1 MPDDLPQKK
10 VALYTRYPLSSILFY
25 NGVTVLHYLLGGA
38 GIILGYWSWFGLLFG
53 SLYVI
58 FAFLEM
64 YILMPLKTCP
74 NCVYYKL
81 DNSVCISALNL
92 VSRRLTGEGNV
103 KDFSKRSGG
112 IFCNNNLYL
121 AAFAIPI
128 LALIPALIIHF
139 NLLVLL
145 ILLVLVGLL
154 VFRFFYIFTKVACLH
169 CRGRNICPDAQAM
182 GLSEKQPSQPN
193 M

>member
-1 MPDDLPQKK
+1 MPDKLPNKK
-10 VALYTRYPLSSILFY
+10 VVLFTRYPLSSILLY
-25 NGVTVLHYLLGGA
+25 NGITVLHYLLGGT
-38 GIILGYWSWFGLLFG
+38 GIILGYRSWYGLLFG

-92 VSRRLTGEGNV
+92 VSRRLTGEGDV
-103 KDFSKRSGG
+103 KDFSKRSRG
-112 IFCNNNLYL
+112 ILCNNNLYL
-121 AAFAIPI
+121 ASLAIPI

-145 ILLVLVGLL
+145 ILLVMVGLL
-154 VFRFFYIFTKVACLH
+154 VFRFFFIFTNIACLH
-169 CRGRNICPDAQAM
+169 CRGKNICPNAQAM
-182 GLSEKQPSQPN
+182 GLSEKQPAQN
-193 M
+193 